1 MLVPL
6 NYIINLP
13 LLRVPRS
20 EISNYLKGLFITYF
34 LFVFVWL
41 LLGLSLYSFDLIMIV
56 LINDYMFFAPILQE
70 IIDEES

>member
-1 MLVPL
+1 VLVAL

-13 LLRVPRS
+13 LLKVPRS
-20 EISNYLKGLFITYF
+20 EVSNYIKGLLITYF
-34 LFVFVWL
+34 LFVLLWL
-41 LLGLSLYSFDLIMIV
+41 ILGLRLYSFDLIMIV